1 MNKMF
6 DWLSWLVTVRP
17 WVTLAFIAIVT
28 LVLAAGLGQR
38 APVAE
43 NEAFLPRDSGV
54 AKALEE
60 IETLFGD
67 SGVVVVTL
75 VFRGEVL
82 TPDGLAQMDGL
93 LGRIVSDP
101 GVGEL
106 LPPADAVTAPT
117 LLMKPLLQVTDF
129 DSVTQRRSIW
139 RLTIFGP
146 PRSSNRRERH
156 ST

>member
-1 MNKMF
+1 MNRVF

-28 LVLAAGLGQR
+28 LALAAGLALR
-38 APVAE
+38 VPVAE

-101 GVGEL
+101 GEADSCSPSAQS
-106 LPPADAVTAPT
+106 PPPT
-117 LLMKPLLQVTDF
+117 
-129 DSVTQRRSIW
+129 RS
-139 RLTIFGP
+139 T
-146 PRSSNRRERH
+146 
-156 ST
+156 